1 MPKIKVDDIN
11 IYYEIHGDGHRV
23 LLMITGLGANINWYT
38 DEYIEEF
45 TKHFKLIILDNRG
58 TGRTDITDKEF
69 SIKTLAEDA
78 VGLMD
83 ALEIDKFLL
92 MGTSMGGMI
101 SQELILNFPEKVE
114 KLVLCSTS
122 CGMRRGVPP
131 PPQVLELMRTNREGM
146 SPEFIAKASLPL
158 LYTRD
163 FIKNNRDFIKTFV
176 QQLII
181 APITPEMFERQM
193 VAVSKFDSFKRLKT
207 INTPTLVIHGKKD
220 ILLPPKNA
228 NILVE
233 NIPGAKLTLFDDAAH
248 IIFQPEPEKVL
259 GTIIDFLNS

>member
-1 MPKIKVDDIN
+1 MPKIKVNDIN
-11 IYYEIHGDGHRV
+11 IYYEIHGDGPPF
-23 LLMITGLGANINWYT
+23 LMITGLGANINWYT
-38 DEYIEEF
+38 DEYIDEF
-45 TKHFKLIILDNRG
+45 ASHFKLIILDNRG

-69 SIKTLAEDA
+69 SIKMLAEDA

-83 ALEIDKFLL
+83 ALKIDKFLL

-122 CGMRRGVPP
+122 CGMRKGIPP
-131 PPQVLELMRTNREGM
+131 PPQVLELMRTNRDGM

-163 FIKNNRDFIKTFV
+163 FIKKNREFMKMFV
-176 QQLII
+176 QQLIKT
-181 APITPEMFERQM
+181 PITPEMFERQM
-193 VAVSKFDSFKRLKT
+193 LAVSKFNSFRRLKT

-220 ILLPPKNA
+220 ILLPPQNA
-228 NILVE
+228 DILAGE
-233 NIPGAKLTLFDDAAH
+233 IPGAKLVLFDDAAH
-248 IIFQPEPEKVL
+248 IIFQPEPDKVL
-259 GTIIDFLNS
+259 NTITEFLNS